1 MVDYN
6 CSYRNKNGEIR
17 HAIIFASDAFHARIL
32 FEEMVG
38 SDSACLIGI
47 EKDQPSSTTFS
58 Q

>member
-1 MVDYN
+1 MVDYD

-17 HAIIFASDAFHARIL
+17 HAMVFASDSFHAQIL

-38 SDSACLIGI
+38 SDSAFLIGI
-47 EKDQPSSTTFS
+47 EIDQPKSTTFP